1 MENLF
6 LSFARASTTFTILVD
21 EPTQMA
27 GGRQVEP
34 VSGAVLL
41 PLSETKPVDERRAS
55 LGTCSNGAATDSS
68 RHPFKE
74 KHPLL
79 QRCETVL
86 TSSLLPSLVLALL
99 FFGAVA
105 ALTLVEHAD
114 GPVLDDPAI
123 HSSAVIVGYVS
134 FELLT
139 VRVAQMSYVQRFLRP
154 LPSTAVSCALMHAAF
169 AWCAWIGL
177 GSGSGLGLGL
187 RSGFGFR

>member
-1 MENLF
+1 
-6 LSFARASTTFTILVD
+6 
-21 EPTQMA
+21 MA

-55 LGTCSNGAATDSS
+55 LGGTCSNGAATDSS

-99 FFGAVA
+99 LLSHRLLVA
-105 ALTLVEHAD
+105 CRARQVQCRPATLV
-114 GPVLDDPAI
+114 
-123 HSSAVIVGYVS
+123 
-134 FELLT
+134 
-139 VRVAQMSYVQRFLRP
+139 
-154 LPSTAVSCALMHAAF
+154 
-169 AWCAWIGL
+169 
-177 GSGSGLGLGL
+177 
-187 RSGFGFR
+187 

>member
-1 MENLF
+1 
-6 LSFARASTTFTILVD
+6 
-21 EPTQMA
+21 MA

-41 PLSETKPVDERRAS
+41 PLSETNPVDERRGS
-55 LGTCSNGAATDSS
+55 LGTCSGSHGAATDSS
-68 RHPFKE
+68 KHPFKE

-86 TSSLLPSLVLALL
+86 TSSVLPSLVLALL

-105 ALTLVEHAD
+105 ALTLV
-114 GPVLDDPAI
+114 GVLDDPAI
-123 HSSAVIVGYVS
+123 HSSAVIIGYVS

-139 VRVAQMSYVQRFLRP
+139 VRVAQVSYVQRFLRP
-154 LPSTAVSCALMHAAF
+154 LPSTVVSCALMHAAF
-169 AWCAWIGL
+169 AWCAWLGL
-177 GSGSGLGLGL
+177 GLGLGLGL

>member
-1 MENLF
+1 ME
-6 LSFARASTTFTILVD
+6 TTILVD
-21 EPTQMA
+21 VSTQMA
-27 GGRQVEP
+27 RGRQVEP
-34 VSGAVLL
+34 VSGAVL
-41 PLSETKPVDERRAS
+41 PLSETKPVDDRRAS
-55 LGTCSNGAATDSS
+55 LGTGSNGATIPGEASFSS
-68 RHPFKE
+68 RHPFEE

-105 ALTLVEHAD
+105 ALTLVERAD

-177 GSGSGLGLGL
+177 GSGSGSGLGL

>member
-1 MENLF
+1 
-6 LSFARASTTFTILVD
+6 
-21 EPTQMA
+21 MA

-154 LPSTAVSCALMHAAF
+154 LPSTVVSCALMHAAF

>member
-105 ALTLVEHAD
+105 ALTLV
-114 GPVLDDPAI
+114 GVLDDPAI

-139 VRVAQMSYVQRFLRP
+139 ERVAQMSYVQRFLRP